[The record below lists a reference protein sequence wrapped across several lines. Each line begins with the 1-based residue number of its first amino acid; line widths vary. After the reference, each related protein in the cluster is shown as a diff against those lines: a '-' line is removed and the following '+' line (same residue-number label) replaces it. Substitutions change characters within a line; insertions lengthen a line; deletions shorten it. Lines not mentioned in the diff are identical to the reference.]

1 LTLNSREAG
10 QLRRDLANERRSQT
24 LNTAEGRR
32 LQAQMRNYDPVPSPR
47 AVPAPSSSFND
58 LYVKTAEI
66 TNLVD
71 FEFSRQTQRSTPEG
85 IRTPDISKGGEDDFQ
100 TVPLQTDYRVGVA
113 SNRPTEEL
121 VAEQLAQQ
129 NVHNLDFASLEV
141 ALKTSISS
149 GLSDVEHAHR
159 LAVNGPNTLTPPK
172 KTPWF
177 IKLGKFF
184 IGGFQ
189 ILLMVAA
196 LLCFILYGIQY
207 GSAGNNE
214 NLYCAAVLILVVSST
229 ALFSYYQGHKSE
241 SLMEK
246 FSHLTS
252 ATTRVIRGG
261 QEKAIG
267 ADDLVVGDLVAI
279 SSGDRVPADLIVVA
293 ATGLKVN
300 NSSLTGESE
309 ALSRTTISTHPSVM
323 ESKNV
328 MFCGT
333 FVFEGSGLGIVFQ
346 TGDETVIGQVA
357 KCTTGTEKKTTHL
370 KQEINHF
377 VWLVVIIAVTEAI
390 LFMIVAFAAY
400 KYPWQSAIGFC
411 IGVLLSN
418 VAEGLLPQICTQ
430 LYITAKMMAKLNVV
444 VKNLEI
450 IETLG
455 CVSCIASDKTGTLT
469 QNLMT
474 VSHLEYDSEVFST
487 GAVTTNEF
495 ASPEIEKGTFQMM
508 LNVATLCSSASLVE
522 GGAVGDTSNPTEKAI
537 VKYFGQYVDL
547 EKHRDEHSQLGLI
560 PFNSNNKYM
569 LTVCSV
575 PETHRVR
582 LYMKGAPE
590 RVMARCETILLRG
603 ETVPIGPLAAAQEGF
618 STQLASKGERVLGFA
633 YLDLDPSRF
642 PAGFKFNM
650 DEVNFPTSGLT
661 FVGLVSLIDPPRP
674 GVQESIA
681 ICKKAGI
688 RVIMVTGDHPI
699 TAEAIARSI
708 GILQAPSETSPD
720 FTSQERVIP
729 GDKLNDMTDEQ
740 WEEAFCSQGLVF
752 ARTLPQQKQM
762 IVSRLQDRG
771 EIVAVTGDGVNDSP
785 ALKQASCG
793 IAMGIMGSEIAKDA
807 ADIVLMD
814 DNFCSIV
821 AGIRQGRLTFTNVQ
835 KCCVHVMPHMQPELF
850 TVILYIV
857 IGIPSALNN
866 LQLLTIDLGTDIPL
880 GISLAWEAPEDEIMA
895 RPPRRVDE
903 RLTSWR
909 FYFLVYLQLG
919 LFETAY
925 CFFVFFLLFSDHG
938 FSFSSMLFTNNWFTS
953 TYDTM
958 DPADQI
964 SCDIMAANNHVW
976 QAVQNDWGNNFDNYR
991 NTILAQ
997 AQAAYLA
1004 CVTICQMGAILGDK
1018 TQFSSFFTVWLPNWH
1033 IWIAFCI
1040 AITFSMLLT
1049 YTPIGWVI
1057 FQTAPINFKYYGI
1070 MLGGAVMMFSYHEI
1084 IKFCMRRSPNGLV
1097 AFFVKY

>member
-1 LTLNSREAG
+1 
-10 QLRRDLANERRSQT
+10 
-24 LNTAEGRR
+24 
-32 LQAQMRNYDPVPSPR
+32 
-47 AVPAPSSSFND
+47 
-58 LYVKTAEI
+58 
-66 TNLVD
+66 
-71 FEFSRQTQRSTPEG
+71 
-85 IRTPDISKGGEDDFQ
+85 
-100 TVPLQTDYRVGVA
+100 
-113 SNRPTEEL
+113 
-121 VAEQLAQQ
+121 
-129 NVHNLDFASLEV
+129 
-141 ALKTSISS
+141 
-149 GLSDVEHAHR
+149 
-159 LAVNGPNTLTPPK
+159 
-172 KTPWF
+172 
-177 IKLGKFF
+177 
-184 IGGFQ
+184 
-189 ILLMVAA
+189 
-196 LLCFILYGIQY
+196 
-207 GSAGNNE
+207 
-214 NLYCAAVLILVVSST
+214 
-229 ALFSYYQGHKSE
+229 
-241 SLMEK
+241 
-246 FSHLTS
+246 
-252 ATTRVIRGG
+252 
-261 QEKAIG
+261 
-267 ADDLVVGDLVAI
+267 
-279 SSGDRVPADLIVVA
+279 
-293 ATGLKVN
+293 
-300 NSSLTGESE
+300 
-309 ALSRTTISTHPSVM
+309 
-323 ESKNV
+323 
-328 MFCGT
+328 
-333 FVFEGSGLGIVFQ
+333 
-346 TGDETVIGQVA
+346 
-357 KCTTGTEKKTTHL
+357 
-370 KQEINHF
+370 
-377 VWLVVIIAVTEAI
+377 
-390 LFMIVAFAAY
+390 
-400 KYPWQSAIGFC
+400 
-411 IGVLLSN
+411 
-418 VAEGLLPQICTQ
+418 
-430 LYITAKMMAKLNVV
+430 
-444 VKNLEI
+444 
-450 IETLG
+450 
-455 CVSCIASDKTGTLT
+455 
-469 QNLMT
+469 
-474 VSHLEYDSEVFST
+474 
-487 GAVTTNEF
+487 
-495 ASPEIEKGTFQMM
+495 
-508 LNVATLCSSASLVE
+508 
-522 GGAVGDTSNPTEKAI
+522 
-537 VKYFGQYVDL
+537 
-547 EKHRDEHSQLGLI
+547 
-560 PFNSNNKYM
+560 
-569 LTVCSV
+569 
-575 PETHRVR
+575 
-582 LYMKGAPE
+582 
-590 RVMARCETILLRG
+590 MARCETILLRG